1 MKVQQYTDQ
10 QFSHIL
16 DVLIQYKKCVPE
28 KDVYLNETSIK
39 EAFAYFMKTGI
50 FERLVGASIAEDA
63 EDAEDAEEEDADL

>member
-39 EAFAYFMKTGI
+39 GAFAYFMKTGI
-50 FERLVGASIAEDA
+50 FERLVGAGSNVAEDA
-63 EDAEDAEEEDADL
+63 GEDADL

>member
-1 MKVQQYTDQ
+1 MKGHRYTDQ

-50 FERLVGASIAEDA
+50 FERLVGSSIAEEA
-63 EDAEDAEEEDADL
+63 EDAKDADL

>member
-1 MKVQQYTDQ
+1 MQVQQYTDQ

-50 FERLVGASIAEDA
+50 FERLVGDSIAGDA
-63 EDAEDAEEEDADL
+63 EDAKDAKDEEADL